1 MEQSSTR
8 LDVYMNALTLSHV
21 GIRTSKIAAFSGRTG
36 TNRLQDDD
44 DYDDEHSPLEKR
56 LRELQG
62 NWVGRVEGVMA
73 VITS

>member
-21 GIRTSKIAAFSGRTG
+21 GFRTSKRAAFSGRTG
-36 TNRLQDDD
+36 TNRAQDDD
-44 DYDDEHSPLEKR
+44 DDDDEHSPLEKR
-56 LRELQG
+56 HRELQV